1 MHIQMLIGLDV
12 QMTDAALVG
21 TVSIWVL
28 ILSPGAQGNK
38 RPFRSQ
44 VLKPNTAVLL

>member
-1 MHIQMLIGLDV
+1 
-12 QMTDAALVG
+12 MTDAALVG

-38 RPFRSQ
+38 RFEVGRTFYEHF
-44 VLKPNTAVLL
+44 KAG